1 MNIEDIVREGK
12 VTAVDNGKRIA
23 KVWFDSMGIESDWLP
38 VLITRDFIPDYDVPQ
53 RTEFEAGGSGDP
65 AFASHKHDLIIK
77 PYMPKVNDLVLV
89 LYFPVFNG
97 DGVILGGIK
106 PWKVKNMGPPLEP
119 SGAVPVGRGGARER
133 AQFSPLGGNGA

>member
-53 RTEFEAGGSGDP
+53 RTEFEAGGSGDA
-65 AFASHKHDLIIK
+65 AFEKHKHDLIIK

-97 DGVILGGIK
+97 DGVILGGVK
-106 PWKVKNMGPPLEP
+106 PW
-119 SGAVPVGRGGARER
+119 R
-133 AQFSPLGGNGA
+133 

>member
-89 LYFPVFNG
+89 LYVPVFNG

-106 PWKVKNMGPPLEP
+106 PWK
-119 SGAVPVGRGGARER
+119 
-133 AQFSPLGGNGA
+133 

>member
-53 RTEFEAGGSGDP
+53 RTEFEAGGSGGP

-97 DGVILGGIK
+97 DGVILGGVK
-106 PWKVKNMGPPLEP
+106 PW
-119 SGAVPVGRGGARER
+119 R
-133 AQFSPLGGNGA
+133 

>member
-1 MNIEDIVREGK
+1 MNIEDIVRGGK

-97 DGVILGGIK
+97 DGVILGGVK
-106 PWKVKNMGPPLEP
+106 PW
-119 SGAVPVGRGGARER
+119 R
-133 AQFSPLGGNGA
+133 

>member
-12 VTAVDNGKRIA
+12 VPAVDNGKRIA

-97 DGVILGGIK
+97 DGVILGGVK
-106 PWKVKNMGPPLEP
+106 PW
-119 SGAVPVGRGGARER
+119 R
-133 AQFSPLGGNGA
+133 

>member
-38 VLITRDFIPDYDVPQ
+38 VLITSDFIPDYDVPQ

-97 DGVILGGIK
+97 DGVILGGVK
-106 PWKVKNMGPPLEP
+106 PW
-119 SGAVPVGRGGARER
+119 R
-133 AQFSPLGGNGA
+133 

>member
-53 RTEFEAGGSGDP
+53 RTEFEAGGSGD
-65 AFASHKHDLIIK
+65 AAYESHKHDLIIK

-97 DGVILGGIK
+97 DGVILGGVK
-106 PWKVKNMGPPLEP
+106 PW
-119 SGAVPVGRGGARER
+119 R
-133 AQFSPLGGNGA
+133 

>member
-65 AFASHKHDLIIK
+65 AFASHQHDLIIK

-97 DGVILGGIK
+97 DGVILGGVK
-106 PWKVKNMGPPLEP
+106 PW
-119 SGAVPVGRGGARER
+119 R
-133 AQFSPLGGNGA
+133 

>member
-1 MNIEDIVREGK
+1 MNIEDIARGGK
-12 VTAVDNGKRIA
+12 VTAVNNEKRIA
-23 KVWFDSMGIESDWLP
+23 KVWFDDLEIESDWLP

-97 DGVILGGIK
+97 DGVILGGVK
-106 PWKVKNMGPPLEP
+106 PW
-119 SGAVPVGRGGARER
+119 R
-133 AQFSPLGGNGA
+133 

>member
-1 MNIEDIVREGK
+1 MGRLGREIHRHQGGPYGERRRK
-12 VTAVDNGKRIA
+12 HT
-23 KVWFDSMGIESDWLP
+23 E
-38 VLITRDFIPDYDVPQ
+38 TDFDVPQ

-97 DGVILGGIK
+97 DGVILGGVK
-106 PWKVKNMGPPLEP
+106 PW
-119 SGAVPVGRGGARER
+119 R
-133 AQFSPLGGNGA
+133 